1 MEVTGNKIILYTIH
15 CPNCNVLEKKLRLKN
30 IPFTV
35 CDDMDEMQKL
45 GIQSAPILSVNGELK
60 TFANALRWVGNY
72 GNNN

>member
-1 MEVTGNKIILYTIH
+1 MENTENKIILYTIH
-15 CPNCNVLEKKLRLKN
+15 CPNCNVLERKLQLKN

-45 GIQSAPILSVNGELK
+45 GIQSAPVLSVNGELK
-60 TFANALRWVGNY
+60 TFTNALRWVGNY